1 MWLGLISQRQVALV
15 SMSEAGPLET
25 VMQRDPSRR
34 RKGLGYAQPVP
45 LSKLTNE
52 AKFFLSGEAGGGAG
66 ELARAAPSTGKETS
80 EVGKA
85 LPENPTR
92 SLQMEGTQ

>member
-25 VMQRDPSRR
+25 VMPRDRSRR
-34 RKGLGYAQPVP
+34 PVP

-52 AKFFLSGEAGGGAG
+52 VKLFLSGEAGGGAG
-66 ELARAAPSTGKETS
+66 EFARAAPSTGKETL

-85 LPENPTR
+85 LPENPKW
-92 SLQMEGTQ
+92 SL